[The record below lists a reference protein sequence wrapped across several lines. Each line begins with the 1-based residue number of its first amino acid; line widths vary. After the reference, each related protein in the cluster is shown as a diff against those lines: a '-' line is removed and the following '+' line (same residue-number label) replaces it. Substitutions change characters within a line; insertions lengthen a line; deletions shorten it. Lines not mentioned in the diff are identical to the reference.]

1 METVGFVGFTV
12 NFRRWLA
19 PFGALAALLC
29 LLMPTESAAT
39 QPSAT
44 APLKLWRLDCGEFEI
59 KQYGAFFSDTF
70 QYPAGPKNIVGSC
83 YLIRHGS
90 RYMLWDTG
98 LTDALVGSGYSNEAQ
113 TLRLRRSLVDQLAQ
127 LKVRPEQVET
137 IGISHWHFDHTGQA
151 GRFPQA
157 KLLMGKG
164 DVERLKTTPSP
175 DEDSTKALTHWLAG
189 PGKLEAV
196 TRDHDV
202 FGDGRVVMLKLPGH
216 TPGHYALLVRLVS
229 GPVLLSG
236 DQYHF
241 TEQVANRGVPPFN
254 HDRADTLASMDR
266 FDRIAANLKAKVI
279 IQHEPADIAKLPA
292 FPASAR

>member
-1 METVGFVGFTV
+1 MLKRMMTIAAG
-12 NFRRWLA
+12 WLA
-19 PFGALAALLC
+19 LTAMQAA
-29 LLMPTESAAT
+29 P
-39 QPSAT
+39 P
-44 APLKLWRLDCGEFEI
+44 APPAPIELWRLDCGEFVI

-70 QYPAGPKNIVGSC
+70 QYPAGPKEIVGSC
-83 YLIRHGS
+83 YLIRHGN

-98 LTDALVGSGYSNEAQ
+98 LTDALIGNDFDNPGQ
-113 TLRLRRSLVDQLAQ
+113 TIRVKRSIVDQLAQ
-127 LKVRPEQVET
+127 LKLKPGQIET
-137 IGISHWHFDHTGQA
+137 IGISHWHFDHVGQA

-164 DVERLKTTPSP
+164 DLELLRATPP
-175 DEDSTKALTHWLAG
+175 VDEDSAKGLAHWLSGAG
-189 PGKLEAV
+189 KTEEITA
-196 TRDHDV
+196 DKDV

-216 TPGHYALLVRLVS
+216 TPGHYALLVRLAS

-241 TEQVANRGVPPFN
+241 TEQVKNRGVPPFN

-292 FPASAR
+292 FPKSAK